1 MHFFIFHLIYRKRKV
16 PKQKRLLK
24 KETIEV
30 INNPFVIKL
39 EPFGKVARRNIRK
52 GLPFFF
58 LLRILIGARRIEQ
71 DELQI
76 NTERVF
82 LCRNISYVIKVIESG
97 EEKSWVEIKMCKLG
111 MSPTY
116 L

>member
-1 MHFFIFHLIYRKRKV
+1 MHLFIFHLIHRKRKA

-58 LLRILIGARRIEQ
+58 LRILIGARRIEQ

-82 LCRNISYVIKVIESG
+82 LCRNISYVIKVIKSG

-111 MSPTY
+111 MSPMY